1 MNIKICLKTFSEPDL
16 FIDAV
21 NAYRAW
27 CESGKNHVTSQ
38 HLFDDYDSAIE
49 TYCELN
55 GMRRSVV
62 VDMIYRAVDVSLR
75 DGRVK

>member
-27 CESGKNHVTSQ
+27 CEALHK
-38 HLFDDYDSAIE
+38 
-49 TYCELN
+49 
-55 GMRRSVV
+55 
-62 VDMIYRAVDVSLR
+62 
-75 DGRVK
+75 